1 LTRDIGLLRTGGQ
14 SNRMNAVTTNPK
26 RQLTAIDFLSRQSST
41 GNFCRAV
48 CHDNLKIHA
57 RVLAS
62 LGIEGHWPAKL
73 AT

>member
-1 LTRDIGLLRTGGQ
+1 MVRSGVQTEARLSGPPKVPEDLASRNDGC
-14 SNRMNAVTTNPK
+14 AVV
-26 RQLTAIDFLSRQSST
+26 LF
-41 GNFCRAV
+41 GAV

>member
-1 LTRDIGLLRTGGQ
+1 VSGSSINHDYYRAATVSGATSDFR
-14 SNRMNAVTTNPK
+14 NAVIFMRLAGDCMKN
-26 RQLTAIDFLSRQSST
+26 RS
-41 GNFCRAV
+41 RAV

>member
-1 LTRDIGLLRTGGQ
+1 MLAG
-14 SNRMNAVTTNPK
+14 V
-26 RQLTAIDFLSRQSST
+26 AIS
-41 GNFCRAV
+41 AV

>member
-1 LTRDIGLLRTGGQ
+1 MLLPEEWQR
-14 SNRMNAVTTNPK
+14 
-26 RQLTAIDFLSRQSST
+26 LETAT
-41 GNFCRAV
+41 EAGRAV

>member
-1 LTRDIGLLRTGGQ
+1 MSESCSHCAFEQICP
-14 SNRMNAVTTNPK
+14 SNPAHVFR
-26 RQLTAIDFLSRQSST
+26 
-41 GNFCRAV
+41 RAV
-48 CHDNLKIHA
+48 YHDNLKIHA